1 MALLKKKE
9 KHTFASYSHADSRI
23 VHELV
28 NGLREEGCRVWMDT
42 SSIVAGSSWRDS
54 IADSILEAECI
65 ITFISNNYMSS
76 ENCRIELGYALD
88 KKKKIICVLLEDN
101 VKLSSGLEMYLLQH
115 QAILMSSCVTN
126 LEAVLRIKK
135 ALPNSVIEKR
145 EEEPES
151 YGGNAGRQ
159 RSAAGGAATTDRG
172 YRANG
177 GTVSEKTTRSI
188 RSGRQ
193 ALGVRR
199 EEAPED
205 MPETVLEPQRRG
217 GQKRGEQS
225 LQEANRQR
233 RRKEGRRKLKLV
245 LGFIVVLAVAAGIF
259 VAYRAIRGNTYTIKL
274 TDYVTAPVFAGL
286 EGEGYIAE
294 GPALDEER
302 LKEDIKEGLSYRK
315 QEEELPDPAAAAP
328 YISLDVSPTES
339 LSSGDTV
346 TVTLEYNKDALEETY
361 GFKFTGDSLEIT
373 VEGLGEFQAL
383 DPFAGVQ
390 LTFSGTAPNAEVTVT
405 FPENNPTGGSNY
417 QLTINSEERRNG
429 LDIGDVIALTLNED
443 GQAAWH
449 EAGLTP
455 SRTEVSYTVTD
466 ADVTRFITG
475 TGDFSVADRAALDA
489 EALSL
494 IEASTASWSYRPEIQ
509 IDRLWLM
516 IPKPDYRGDYAPY
529 LVYSFR
535 AEGQDSDGNTV
546 TKYLSVATSALWID
560 AKNTE
565 GVVLAEENTAT
576 SGTDPDE
583 SGEENDTA
591 ADETTAPALAEK
603 TDALPSKTEGAI
615 RYSLPDFGRV
625 NSYDDA
631 ESLESS
637 EITARVDKYQA
648 NEMTK

>member
-145 EEEPES
+145 DEEPES
-151 YGGNAGRQ
+151 YGRGTDGQ
-159 RSAAGGAATTDRG
+159 RPESGYRAGGARTTDSR

-177 GTVSEKTTRSI
+177 GPMSEKTTRSI

-217 GQKRGEQS
+217 KQRRGEQS

-315 QEEELPDPAAAAP
+315 QKEDLPDPAAAAP

-361 GFKFTGDSLEIT
+361 GFKFTGDSLEVT
-373 VEGLGEFQAL
+373 VQGLGEFQAL

-405 FPENNPTGGSNY
+405 FPEGNPTGGSNY
-417 QLTINSEERRNG
+417 QLTIGGEERQSG
-429 LDIGDVIALTLNED
+429 LNIGDVITLTLNED

-466 ADVTRFITG
+466 ADVTRYVTG
-475 TGDFSVADRAALDA
+475 TGDFSVADRSALDA

-516 IPKPDYRGDYAPY
+516 IPKPDYRGDHAPY
-529 LVYSFR
+529 LVYAFR
-535 AEGQDSDGNTV
+535 TEGQDSDGNTV

-565 GVVLAEENTAT
+565 GVLLAEDNTA
-576 SGTDPDE
+576 E
-583 SGEENDTA
+583 SGEENGTA
-591 ADETTAPALAEK
+591 EDETDVAALAEK